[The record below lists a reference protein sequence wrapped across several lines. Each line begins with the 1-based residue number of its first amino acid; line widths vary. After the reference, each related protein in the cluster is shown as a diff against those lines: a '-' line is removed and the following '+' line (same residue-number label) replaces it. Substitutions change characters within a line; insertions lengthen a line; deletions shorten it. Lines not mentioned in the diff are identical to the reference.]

1 MVSCRRLV
9 VLLPLFSSLV
19 FGASLRS
26 TMNSLD
32 SDTDSDSDTDT
43 SSDSENTLGTQHSQ
57 SQNQESMPAEAIKRV
72 IDMLNNLIAEMD
84 AEAEQDEKQFAEF
97 SVWCDTQQKASA
109 QHIETLKTM
118 IEELKAA
125 LAKLYSQRSELE
137 AVIAR
142 LDDEIS
148 TVKSQIAQ
156 ATEKR
161 NEEHSNFVKEQ
172 QDFENSINACN
183 KAVDILKKHY
193 GDGDTGPPEK
203 PDFMGLIQ
211 LASTIKKV
219 AFRSKSSLHPD
230 FVSFLQQPGSAMSNR
245 YEAKTGDAL
254 SIVDQ
259 MKMLAETFSEDKQSA
274 MDEEARLQ
282 KLYQTLMQ
290 EKTALLNSLTK
301 ERDERQQVLNVVNQD
316 IGEKESAKANA
327 ESELKDEQAYLAQTK
342 KLCADTAALFEQR
355 KKDRA
360 EEKMATQEA
369 IKVLEGDAGEAF
381 LQRGARGMSLMQR
394 GTHRHRAH
402 HRNRHK
408 HHAKSKGRCPAC
420 RKAASLL
427 SRAATSLRSGMLAT
441 AAAAT
446 MGTDAVMDVI
456 DALNG
461 LIQRLDEDQQMEK
474 EHKEWCENEM
484 ATTQQKKTHHEG
496 LVEEL
501 TQKIND
507 EGEVIVEKQTGIK
520 QTQADIVK
528 ADKNFAEATTIR
540 AQAKQDFEVEQQ
552 NYKDALDALNQAMDI
567 LAKFYAKKKAAFAQ
581 MRDTEQQGDDDSEPP
596 RAVQPGVF
604 DSVYEQKGGKGV
616 VQMIQTVRKEYE
628 QGKADLEKAEAQ
640 AVADY
645 AKYKADYQQM
655 RRDLVSQEDRLNVEL
670 QTAKAA
676 LAQYKEDKAANE
688 QEIQAAVTYLGQLA
702 SSCNSLIEHYDERVK
717 LRKEEKAAIKEAINV
732 LQNET

>member
-1 MVSCRRLV
+1 
-9 VLLPLFSSLV
+9 
-19 FGASLRS
+19 
-26 TMNSLD
+26 
-32 SDTDSDSDTDT
+32 
-43 SSDSENTLGTQHSQ
+43 
-57 SQNQESMPAEAIKRV
+57 MPAEAIKRV

-97 SVWCDTQQKASA
+97 QVWCGTQQKASQ
-109 QHIETLKTM
+109 QHIDMLTTT

-125 LAKLYSQRSELE
+125 LAKLYSQKSELE
-137 AVIAR
+137 TVIAR
-142 LDDEIS
+142 LDDEIA

-161 NEEHSNFVKEQ
+161 NEEHTNFVKEQ

-193 GDGDTGPPEK
+193 GEGDTGPPEK
-203 PDFMGLIQ
+203 PSWMGLMQ
-211 LASTIKKV
+211 LTSTIRQAAV
-219 AFRSKSSLHPD
+219 RSKASVHPE

-259 MKMLAETFSEDKQSA
+259 MKMLAETFAEDKQSA

-282 KLYQTLMQ
+282 KLYQTLMS

-301 ERDERQQVLNVVNQD
+301 ERDERQQVLNAVNQE

-342 KLCADTAALFEQR
+342 KLCSDTAVLFEQR

-381 LQRGARGMSLMQR
+381 LQRGARGPSLIQR

-408 HHAKSKGRCPAC
+408 HHGKSTGRCPAC

-427 SRAATSLRSGMLAT
+427 SQAATSLRSGMLAT

-496 LVEEL
+496 TVEEL

-520 QTQADIVK
+520 ETQAAIVK
-528 ADKNFAEATTIR
+528 ADKNFAEATKIR

-552 NYKDALDALNQAMDI
+552 NYKDALDALNQAIDI
-567 LAKFYAKKKAAFAQ
+567 LAKFYAKKKKAFTQ
-581 MRDTEQQGDDDSEPP
+581 MEQSDEDSEPP

-616 VQMIQTVRKEYE
+616 VQMISTVRKEYE

-645 AKYKADYQQM
+645 TKYKADYQQM

-670 QTAKAA
+670 QTARAA

-688 QEIQAAVTYLGQLA
+688 QEIQAAITYLGQLA
-702 SSCNSLIEHYDERVK
+702 QSCDSLLQHYDDRVK

>member
-1 MVSCRRLV
+1 MAAFRLLL
-9 VLLPLFSSLV
+9 VLLPFFTGLAHA
-19 FGASLRS
+19 ASLRS
-26 TMNSLD
+26 TSGNLD
-32 SDTDSDSDTDT
+32 SDADADTDTDT
-43 SSDSENTLGTQHSQ
+43 SSESDRSTDTQHNEN
-57 SQNQESMPAEAIKRV
+57 QNQAGMPAEAIKRV

-97 SVWCDTQQKASA
+97 QEWCTVQQAASA
-109 QHIETLKTM
+109 QHIQNLQTT

-125 LAKLYSQRSELE
+125 LALLYSQRSELE
-137 AVIAR
+137 TVIAR
-142 LDDEIS
+142 LNGEIDE
-148 TVKSQIAQ
+148 TKSQIAQ

-161 NEEHSNFVKEQ
+161 NEEHTNFVAEQ
-172 QDFENSINACN
+172 QDFVNSINACN

-203 PDFMGLIQ
+203 PSWMGFVQLTRSIQ
-211 LASTIKKV
+211 QTVSRTKK
-219 AFRSKSSLHPD
+219 SLHPD
-230 FVSFLQQPGSAMSNR
+230 FISFLQQPGSAMSNR
-245 YEAKTGDAL
+245 YQSKSGEAG

-282 KLYQTLMQ
+282 KMYGELMQ
-290 EKTALLNSLTK
+290 EKTTMLNSLTK
-301 ERDERQQVLNVVNQD
+301 ERDEQQQILNGVNQD
-316 IGEKESAKANA
+316 IGEKESAKSNA

-342 KLCADTAALFEQR
+342 KLCSDTAVLFEQR

-381 LQRGARGMSLMQR
+381 LQRGGRGMSLMQR
-394 GTHRHRAH
+394 STHRHRAH
-402 HRNRHK
+402 HRGRHK
-408 HHAKSKGRCPAC
+408 HHGKSNSRCPSC

-427 SRAATSLRSGMLAT
+427 SQAATTLRSGMLAT

-484 ATTQQKKTHHEG
+484 ATTAAKKTHHEG
-496 LVEEL
+496 VVEEL

-507 EGEVIVEKQTGIK
+507 EGEVIVEKQQGIK
-520 QTQADIVK
+520 DTQAAIVK
-528 ADKNFAEATTIR
+528 QDKNYEEATAIR
-540 AQAKQDFEVEQQ
+540 KQAKEDFEVEQQ
-552 NYKDALDALNQAMDI
+552 NYKDALDALNQAIDI
-567 LAKFYAKKKAAFAQ
+567 LAKFYAKKSFVQ
-581 MRDTEQQGDDDSEPP
+581 VRQTDDDSEPP

-616 VQMIQTVRKEYE
+616 VQMISTVRKEYE

-640 AVADY
+640 AVIDY
-645 AKYKADYQQM
+645 TKYKADYQAM
-655 RRDLVSQEDRLNVEL
+655 RRDLVSQEDRLTVEL

-676 LAQYKEDKAANE
+676 LAQYKEDKASNE

-702 SSCNSLIEHYDERVK
+702 QSCNSLLEHYDERVK
-717 LRKEEKAAIKEAINV
+717 LRKEEKAAIKTAINV

>member
-1 MVSCRRLV
+1 MAALRLLL
-9 VLLPLFSSLV
+9 VLCPFFIGLV
-19 FGASLRS
+19 QAASLRS
-26 TMNSLD
+26 TSNNLD
-32 SDTDSDSDTDT
+32 SDADADESSDSDS
-43 SSDSENTLGTQHSQ
+43 SSDSVSEKTTETQHV
-57 SQNQESMPAEAIKRV
+57 QNQNQAGMPAEAIKRV

-97 SVWCDTQQKASA
+97 QKWCTTQQAASA
-109 QHIETLKTM
+109 QYITQLQTT

-125 LAKLYSQRSELE
+125 LALLYSQRSELE

-142 LDDEIS
+142 LNGEIDE
-148 TVKSQIAQ
+148 TKSQIAQ

-161 NEEHSNFVKEQ
+161 NEEHANFVTEQ

-193 GDGDTGPPEK
+193 GDGDSGPPEK
-203 PDFMGLIQ
+203 PGFMSFAQLSKTIQ
-211 LASTIKKV
+211 ETAARTQV
-219 AFRSKSSLHPD
+219 SLNPE

-245 YEAKTGDAL
+245 YESKAGEAG

-259 MKMLAETFSEDKQSA
+259 MKMLAETFTEDKQSA
-274 MDEEARLQ
+274 ADEEARLTTM
-282 KLYQTLMQ
+282 YQTLMQ
-290 EKTALLNSLTK
+290 EKTAVLNSLTK
-301 ERDERQQVLNVVNQD
+301 ERDERQQVLNTVNQD

-327 ESELKDEQAYLAQTK
+327 EQELKDEQAYLAQTK
-342 KLCADTAALFEQR
+342 KLCTDTAMLFEQR

-381 LQRGARGMSLMQR
+381 LQRGSRGVSLMQR

-402 HRNRHK
+402 HRGRHK
-408 HHAKSKGRCPAC
+408 HHGKSNSRCPSC

-427 SRAATSLRSGMLAT
+427 SQAATTLRSGMLAT

-461 LIQRLDEDQQMEK
+461 LIRRLDEDQQMEK

-484 ATTQQKKTHHEG
+484 STTSQKKTHHEG
-496 LVEEL
+496 VVEEL

-507 EGEVIVEKQTGIK
+507 EGEVIVEKEQGIK
-520 QTQADIVK
+520 DTQAAIVK
-528 ADKNFAEATTIR
+528 TDKNYEEATQIR
-540 AQAKQDFEVEQQ
+540 KQAKQDFEVEQQ
-552 NYKDALDALNQAMDI
+552 NYKDALDALNQAIDI
-567 LAKFYAKKKAAFAQ
+567 LAKFYAKKKSFVQ
-581 MRDTEQQGDDDSEPP
+581 VQQSDDDSQAP
-596 RAVQPGVF
+596 REMQPGVF

-616 VQMIQTVRKEYE
+616 VQMISMVRKEYE
-628 QGKADLEKAEAQ
+628 QGKADLEAAEAQ
-640 AVADY
+640 AVIDY
-645 AKYKADYQQM
+645 TKYKADYQAM

-688 QEIQAAVTYLGQLA
+688 QEIQAAITYLGQLA
-702 SSCNSLIEHYDERVK
+702 QSCDSLLQHYDERVK
-717 LRKEEKAAIKEAINV
+717 LRKQEKAAIKEAINV

>member
-1 MVSCRRLV
+1 MDSD
-9 VLLPLFSSLV
+9 SDSDE
-19 FGASLRS
+19 S
-26 TMNSLD
+26 
-32 SDTDSDSDTDT
+32 SDTDS
-43 SSDSENTLGTQHSQ
+43 SSDSDRSERSADTLHN
-57 SQNQESMPAEAIKRV
+57 QNQMQSGMPAEAIKRV

-97 SVWCDTQQKASA
+97 QTWCGVQQAASA
-109 QHIETLKTM
+109 QHIQSLETT

-125 LAKLYSQRSELE
+125 LALLYSQRSELE

-142 LDDEIS
+142 LDGEIS
-148 TVKSQIAQ
+148 AVKLAISQ

-161 NEEHSNFVKEQ
+161 NEEHNKYVAEQ
-172 QDFENSINACN
+172 QDFVNSINACN

-203 PDFMGLIQ
+203 PSWMGGGFLQ
-211 LASTIKKV
+211 LRKTILQAASRT
-219 AFRSKSSLHPD
+219 SLPLHED
-230 FVSFLQQPGSAMSNR
+230 FVSFLQQPGSSMSNR
-245 YEAKTGDAL
+245 YQSKSGEAG

-290 EKTALLNSLTK
+290 EKTAVLNSLTK
-301 ERDERQQVLNVVNQD
+301 ERDERQQVLNTVNQD

-342 KLCADTAALFEQR
+342 KLCTDTAVLFEQR

-360 EEKMATQEA
+360 EEKLATQEA

-402 HRNRHK
+402 HHGRHK
-408 HHAKSKGRCPAC
+408 HHSKTNSRCPSC
-420 RKAASLL
+420 RKAAALL
-427 SRAATSLRSGMLAT
+427 SQAATSLRSGMLAT

-446 MGTDAVMDVI
+446 MGTDAVLDVV

-461 LIQRLDEDQQMEK
+461 LITRLDEDQNMEK
-474 EHKEWCENEM
+474 QHKEWCENEM

-496 LVEEL
+496 VVEDL
-501 TQKIND
+501 TQKINN
-507 EGEVIVEKQTGIK
+507 EGEVIVEKQNGIK
-520 QTQADIVK
+520 ETQAAIVK
-528 ADKNFAEATTIR
+528 QDKNFVEATAIR
-540 AQAKQDFEVEQQ
+540 KQAKQDFEVEQQ
-552 NYKDALDALNQAMDI
+552 NYKDALDALNQAIDI
-567 LAKFYAKKKAAFAQ
+567 LAKFYAKKKSFIQ
-581 MRDTEQQGDDDSEPP
+581 VQQNGQQNSEDSEPP

-604 DSVYEQKGGKGV
+604 DDVYEQKGGKGV
-616 VQMIQTVRKEYE
+616 VQMISQVRKEYE
-628 QGKADLEKAEAQ
+628 QGKADLEKAEAK
-640 AVADY
+640 AVEDY
-645 AKYKADYQQM
+645 TKYKADYQAM
-655 RRDLVSQEDRLNVEL
+655 RRDLVSQEDRLTVEL

-676 LAQYKEDKAANE
+676 LAQYKEDKSTNE
-688 QEIQAAVTYLGQLA
+688 QEIQAAITYLGQL
-702 SSCNSLIEHYDERVK
+702 SQSCDSLLEHYDERVK
-717 LRKEEKAAIKEAINV
+717 LRKQEKAAIKEAIDV

>member
-1 MVSCRRLV
+1 MAVFRLLL
-9 VLLPLFSSLV
+9 VLFPFFTGLV
-19 FGASLRS
+19 QAASLRS
-26 TMNSLD
+26 TSSNLD
-32 SDTDSDSDTDT
+32 SDSDADASSDTDS
-43 SSDSENTLGTQHSQ
+43 SSDSDSEKSTETQHV
-57 SQNQESMPAEAIKRV
+57 QNQNQAGMPAEAIKRV

-97 SVWCDTQQKASA
+97 QQWCGTQTAASE
-109 QHIETLKTM
+109 QYITQLQTT

-125 LAKLYSQRSELE
+125 LALLYSQRSELE
-137 AVIAR
+137 AVISR
-142 LDDEIS
+142 LNGEIDE
-148 TVKSQIAQ
+148 TKSQIAQ

-161 NEEHSNFVKEQ
+161 NEEHANFVQEQ

-193 GDGDTGPPEK
+193 GDGDAGGPPEK
-203 PDFMGLIQ
+203 PSWMGFVQ
-211 LASTIKKV
+211 LT
-219 AFRSKSSLHPD
+219 RSIHHTVLRTKTSLDPD
-230 FVSFLQQPGSAMSNR
+230 FISFLQQPGSAMSNR
-245 YEAKTGDAL
+245 YQSKSGEAGN
-254 SIVDQ
+254 IVDQ

-282 KLYQTLMQ
+282 KLYTTLMQ
-290 EKTALLNSLTK
+290 EKTAVLNSLTK
-301 ERDERQQVLNVVNQD
+301 ERDERQQVLNTVNQD

-327 ESELKDEQAYLAQTK
+327 EQELKDEQAYLAQTK
-342 KLCADTAALFEQR
+342 KLCSDTAILFEQR

-381 LQRGARGMSLMQR
+381 LQRGSRGLSLMQR

-402 HRNRHK
+402 HHGRHK
-408 HHAKSKGRCPAC
+408 HHGKSNSRCPSC

-427 SRAATSLRSGMLAT
+427 SQAATTLRSGMLAT

-484 ATTQQKKTHHEG
+484 STTSQKKTHHEG
-496 LVEEL
+496 VVEEL

-507 EGEVIVEKQTGIK
+507 EGEVIVEKQQGIK
-520 QTQADIVK
+520 DTQAAIVK
-528 ADKNFAEATTIR
+528 ADKNYEEATEIR
-540 AQAKQDFEVEQQ
+540 KQAKQDFEVEQQ
-552 NYKDALDALNQAMDI
+552 NYKDALDALNQAIDI
-567 LAKFYAKKKAAFAQ
+567 LAKFYAKKKSFVQ
-581 MRDTEQQGDDDSEPP
+581 VRQSDDDSQAP
-596 RAVQPGVF
+596 REMQPGVF

-616 VQMIQTVRKEYE
+616 VQMISTVRKEYE

-640 AVADY
+640 AVIDY
-645 AKYKADYQQM
+645 TKYKADYQAA

-702 SSCNSLIEHYDERVK
+702 QSCDSLLEHYDDRVK
-717 LRKEEKAAIKEAINV
+717 LRKQEKAAIKEAINV